1 MRGQEKLAYPL
12 AKDKDLTYPKEEDL
26 LQRYAYDKTA
36 IKNNNGGALYQRMSI
51 ARPPPPEILEQV
63 PQSQRKVAQSYQEEE
78 SYQRVESQ
86 A

>member
-1 MRGQEKLAYPL
+1 
-12 AKDKDLTYPKEEDL
+12 
-26 LQRYAYDKTA
+26 
-36 IKNNNGGALYQRMSI
+36 MSI